1 MSNEGTNPSI
11 PILHDE
17 HNLISLDPA
26 PTGPL
31 NDMSQSIELETPGP
45 TNEARTKRH
54 FTYEE
59 DQQIRQLV
67 EQHGTGQ
74 WTLIAAQ
81 LQNRSAR
88 QVRDRW
94 RCYLD
99 PSVQKKEWTI
109 EEDQLLLQ
117 LYQQVG
123 RMWSQLMKFFP
134 GRTDVDLKNHWHKL
148 QRHAKKIQPN
158 TPIDVSE
165 LSMKMVD
172 SNVNVNEVNQVM
184 GQENENK
191 PDTENGN

>member
-1 MSNEGTNPSI
+1 MSNEATNPNI
-11 PILHDE
+11 PIIHDE
-17 HNLISLDPA
+17 HNLIVLDPA
-26 PTGPL
+26 QQAPL
-31 NDMSQSIELETPGP
+31 TDIAQSMELEPPTTP
-45 TNEARTKRH
+45 NEARTKRH

-74 WTLIAAQ
+74 WTLIASQ

-99 PSVQKKEWTI
+99 PNVQKKEWTL

-117 LYQQVG
+117 LYQSVG
-123 RMWSQLMKFFP
+123 RLWSQLVKFFP
-134 GRTDVDLKNHWHKL
+134 GRTDVDLKNHWNKL

-158 TPIDVSE
+158 QLDVAE
-165 LSMKMVD
+165 LSLKVPD
-172 SNVNVNEVNQVM
+172 QNITVNDMSQVM
-184 GQENENK
+184 GQENEAK
-191 PDTENGN
+191 PEPENQQ